1 MIEHALDSDW
11 WTATDWSSDEVKS
24 FTIDGTGAVE
34 FTWAAAE
41 PAAAA
46 AGTPID
52 AGLYQIARPLA
63 GLQLYMRVTS
73 GTADVYYASKDGPRL
88 SETVSGHAYSGD
100 AGADEDFLQTA
111 LPSIGFDDLTTRTG
125 ANPYEFRGYL
135 TTPAADLASTA
146 DLQYAMLVLRLVQ
159 WIPNRTIR
167 VYGIK
172 YSSDQSGNITDWDT
186 LDNRTKTTAY
196 KDATTG
202 TGPFLSFDVLAIV
215 DELLAVSGWGTTS
228 PIQFFIED
236 TGSALTDADARAIV
250 DLGSA
255 DTRLTMMLTSG
266 EPVPDPDI
274 GGP

>member
-1 MIEHALDSDW
+1 
-11 WTATDWSSDEVKS
+11 
-24 FTIDGTGAVE
+24 
-34 FTWAAAE
+34 
-41 PAAAA
+41 
-46 AGTPID
+46 
-52 AGLYQIARPLA
+52 
-63 GLQLYMRVTS
+63 
-73 GTADVYYASKDGPRL
+73 
-88 SETVSGHAYSGD
+88 
-100 AGADEDFLQTA
+100 

-125 ANPYEFRGYL
+125 ANPYEFRAYL

-159 WIPNRTIR
+159 WIPGRTIR

-172 YSSDQSGNITDWDT
+172 YSGDQSGNITDWDT

-196 KDATTG
+196 KDAATS

-228 PIQFFIED
+228 PIQFFVED

-266 EPVPDPDI
+266 EPVPDPGI